1 MPVSNGSIRSVR
13 EQIAD
18 QLRNE
23 VLADQLTA
31 QQPLREVELA
41 ARFGV
46 SRGPIRDALLQLTQ
60 EGALI
65 YVPNRGVR
73 VGTPTSDKIRELLV
87 TLRRQIETSALE
99 QIFDQLTDK
108 DDDQWREMLDQLHS
122 ACERENM
129 ASIVEHDIAFHRS
142 LVRHTGSPD
151 LEAIWLPIT
160 VRMRLKYSRHKSLI
174 EVYDE
179 HARIVDHIAR
189 RNLKS
194 AVKLL
199 SKHIV

>member
-1 MPVSNGSIRSVR
+1 MAVSQSAIRSVR

-23 VLADQLTA
+23 VLADQLPA
-31 QQPLREVELA
+31 QQPMRELELA
-41 ARFGV
+41 ERFGV

-60 EGALI
+60 EGALA

-73 VGTPTSDKIRELLV
+73 VGTPASDEIRELLV
-87 TLRRQIETSALE
+87 VLRRQIETTALE
-99 QIFDQLTDK
+99 QVFDRLTNE
-108 DDDQWREMLDQLHS
+108 DDDLWREMLDQLQH

-129 ASIVEHDIAFHRS
+129 SAVVEHDIAFHRS
-142 LVRHTGSPD
+142 LVRRTGSPD

-160 VRMRLKYSRHKSLI
+160 VRMRLKYSRHGKLI
-174 EVYDE
+174 EVYNE
-179 HARIVDHIAR
+179 HARIVDHIIR

-194 AVKLL
+194 AVKQLA
-199 SKHIV
+199 KHIV

>member
-1 MPVSNGSIRSVR
+1 MAVSDGAIRSVR
-13 EQIAD
+13 EQIVD

-23 VLADQLTA
+23 VLADQLSA

-41 ARFGV
+41 ERFGV

-60 EGALI
+60 EGALV
-65 YVPNRGVR
+65 YAANRGVR
-73 VGTPTSDKIRELLV
+73 VGTPASDEIRDLLV
-87 TLRRQIETSALE
+87 VLRRQIETGALE
-99 QIFDQLTDK
+99 QIFDRLTEE
-108 DDDQWREMLDQLHS
+108 DDDRWREILDQLQR

-129 ASIVEHDIAFHRS
+129 PAIVEHDIAFHRS
-142 LVRHTGSPD
+142 LVRRTGSAD

-160 VRMRLKYSRHKSLI
+160 VRMRLKYSRHKNLI
-174 EVYDE
+174 EVYNE
-179 HARIVDHIAR
+179 HAHIVDHIIR

-199 SKHIV
+199 AKHIV

>member
-1 MPVSNGSIRSVR
+1 MPKGHGTIRSVR

-23 VLADQLTA
+23 VLADQFPA
-31 QQPLREVELA
+31 EQPLREVDLA

-60 EGALI
+60 EGALR

-73 VGTPTSDKIRELLV
+73 VGTPTSDETRDLLV
-87 TLRRQIETSALE
+87 VLRRQIETGALE
-99 QIFDQLTDK
+99 QIFDQLTEE
-108 DDDQWREMLDQLHS
+108 DDDRWREMLDRLRS
-122 ACERENM
+122 ACERGNM

-142 LVRHTGSPD
+142 LVNRTGSTD

-160 VRMRLKYSRHKSLI
+160 VRMRWKYSRHKNLI
-174 EVYDE
+174 EVHEE
-179 HARIVDHIAR
+179 HARIVDHIHR

-194 AVKLL
+194 AVKMLG
-199 SKHIV
+199 KHIV

>member
-23 VLADQLTA
+23 VLADQLPA

-41 ARFGV
+41 ERFGV

-60 EGALI
+60 EGALV
-65 YVPNRGVR
+65 YAPNRGVR
-73 VGTPTSDKIRELLV
+73 VGTPASNEIRDLLV
-87 TLRRQIETSALE
+87 VLRRQIETSAIE
-99 QIFDQLTDK
+99 QIFDRLTDD
-108 DDDQWREMLDQLHS
+108 DDDQWREILDHLQL
-122 ACERENM
+122 ACEKENM
-129 ASIVEHDIAFHRS
+129 SSIVEHDIAFHRS
-142 LVRHTGSPD
+142 IVRRTGSPD
-151 LEAIWLPIT
+151 LEAIWLPII
-160 VRMRLKYSRHKSLI
+160 VRMRLKYSRHKNLI
-174 EVYDE
+174 EVSNE
-179 HARIVDHIAR
+179 HARIVDHIIR

-199 SKHIV
+199 GKHIV